1 MAVVVTAPYLV
12 CPTCEH
18 VESRDQA
25 GGRAEAAGDT
35 AGGPPEAGD
44 EAAGATAPAGPACPA
59 CGSGRAYHTPEPA
72 LPDAESEAYVKLDAD
87 DIEDG

>member
-1 MAVVVTAPYLV
+1 MTDPSYLV

-18 VESRDQA
+18 VGRRD
-25 GGRAEAAGDT
+25 RAEAAGDT
-35 AGGPPEAGD
+35 AGGPDAGD
-44 EAAGATAPAGPACPA
+44 EAAGATAPTGPACPA

-72 LPDAESEAYVKLDAD
+72 LPDAESEAFVKLDAD